1 MSRRGFRAAMDTR
14 KRSGKTPCKR
24 EGCETGRE
32 ATYRDLLSDR
42 YASKA
47 LCTECGQAAKKRGE
61 LVAGQTMWRK
71 AVKRC
76 GSKEA
81 ARDELIKRM
90 RETSTAGQN
99 LAGGSEAMTQAAT

>member
-1 MSRRGFRAAMDTR
+1 MDTR

-24 EGCETGRE
+24 EGCTTGKE

-47 LCTECGQAAKKRGE
+47 LCSKCGQAAKERGE
-61 LVAGQTMWRK
+61 LVAATTMWGN

-76 GSKEA
+76 GSKAA

-90 RETSTAGQN
+90 RETPTAGQN
-99 LAGGSEAMTQAAT
+99 LAGGTEAMMVEGDDAAARSDVA